1 MNRAIFKSTLV
12 LMMVSILYLTPTA
25 GSAAT
30 IRITSP
36 TTGTVVVGGQSLTVS
51 IDVVSSI
58 GLRALW
64 ADIVPGPFNIPQPA
78 TTAPYSFPITVP
90 LDRVGMVRLRA
101 SAIDNSGNLLQNS
114 VDINIQPP
122 AQLQLVKVLPE
133 EILFSGAGET
143 DYLTL
148 AGSYSDG
155 FVRELSGVPLIVYT
169 SDNQKVI
176 AVGASGKVIAIA
188 PGVTTLHI
196 SVSGFSLAV
205 PGSVA
210 KFELVG
216 DLNGDGQV
224 DQADLNILLAALN
237 RPATGPGDPRDLDG
251 DGKITALDARI
262 LVTLCTRPRC
272 ATK

>member
-1 MNRAIFKSTLV
+1 MNRAMFKSTLIQIM
-12 LMMVSILYLTPTA
+12 LSILYLIPTV

-30 IRITSP
+30 IRITGP
-36 TTGTVVVGGQSLTVS
+36 TAGTVIVGGQILTVS
-51 IDVVSSI
+51 IDVVNGI

-90 LDRVGMVRLRA
+90 LDRVGIVHLRA
-101 SAIDNSGNLLQNS
+101 SAIDNSGNLLQDS
-114 VDINIQPP
+114 VDINIKPP
-122 AQLQLVKVLPE
+122 AHLQLVKVFPE

-169 SDNQKVI
+169 SDNQNVI
-176 AVGASGKVIAIA
+176 TVGASGKVIAIA

-224 DQADLNILLAALN
+224 DQDDLNILLAALN

-251 DGKITALDARI
+251 DGKITALDARK
-262 LVTLCTRPRC
+262 LVMLCTRARC